1 MKRLLLLLVPIL
13 ACLHGQAQTPPNY
26 PGNPEASADTNNRVK
41 ILNSDILS
49 FRREN
54 GVDIQRLIGN
64 VRLLQDSTY
73 FFCDSAY
80 YFEQDNRFEAFGKV
94 RAEMPDSVVMTAD
107 RATYDGTTR
116 VAEAFGR
123 ILLRDRTV
131 RLTTTHLTFN
141 RELSEGYY
149 YKGGKL
155 VDGDTELTSTFGY
168 YYPRQDMAYFK
179 RQVVLVSPDY
189 RLETDTL
196 AYDTQFKVAKFV
208 TQTLIKSKDGD
219 IETTSGNYDTESK
232 RVNLF
237 ARSQVNDSSYIL
249 TADTLFYDDGMS
261 LGYAVGKVVVEQR
274 DSTLKIRGN
283 YGEFNRETDESLVS
297 DYPVAVQV
305 FDDDTLFLFADT
317 LRSLSIQRID
327 TVMLVSD
334 SLQQA
339 DPGAYRLDTL
349 ERRIFRGYSSV
360 RVYLRE
366 MQAACDSLVYFY
378 DDSVLVL
385 HQSPMLWADE
395 TEIFGDT
402 IKVWM
407 KGGQADSM
415 WIGPNAF
422 LVSREDTVG
431 FNQIKGKEM
440 RASFTEGELTRLEV
454 LGNSESVYWAKEEDS
469 TGASYQGMNQA
480 LAQNMTIFFEENEV
494 QRIVFRSKPEGSFKP
509 MFEVLFQEN
518 RLDGMKWVPEA
529 RPVRPDVV
537 AIMEGAWPPDRSEWP
552 ATKKQ
557 EEKNPE
563 EETIELPSNAQGIEA
578 MGDEPLPEA
587 VSPP

>member
-1 MKRLLLLLVPIL
+1 MKRLLFLLLLNL
-13 ACLHGQAQTPPNY
+13 ACLPGFTQPPEPF
-26 PGNPEASADTNNRVK
+26 PGSTEASADTTNRVK
-41 ILNSDILS
+41 ILNADMLS

-54 GVDIQRLIGN
+54 GIDVQRLIGN

-80 YFEQDNRFEAFGKV
+80 YFEQENRFEAFGKV
-94 RAEMPDSVVMTAD
+94 KAEMPDSVVMTAD

-116 VAEAFGR
+116 MAEAFGR

-141 RELSEGYY
+141 REISEGFYD
-149 YKGGKL
+149 KGGKL
-155 VDGDTELTSTFGY
+155 IDGDTELTSTLGY
-168 YYPRQDMAYFK
+168 YYPKQDMAYFK
-179 RQVVLVSPDY
+179 DQVVLVSPDY

-196 AYDTQFKVAKFV
+196 AYDTQFKVARFV

-219 IETTSGNYDTESK
+219 IVTTSGNYDTESR

-237 ARSQVNDSSYIL
+237 ARSQVQDSSYFL

-283 YGEFNRETDESLVS
+283 YGEFNRDTDESLVS

-305 FDDDTLFLFADT
+305 FEDDTLFLFADT
-317 LRSLSIQRID
+317 LRSLSVQRID
-327 TVMLVSD
+327 TVKLEPD
-334 SLQQA
+334 SLQQVE
-339 DPGAYRLDTL
+339 PGAYRLDTL

-366 MQAACDSLVYFY
+366 MQASCDSLVYFY

-407 KGGQADSM
+407 KEGQADSM

-422 LVSREDTVG
+422 LVSKEDTIG

-469 TGASYQGMNQA
+469 TGATYQGMNQA
-480 LAQNMTIFFEENEV
+480 LSQNMTIFFEANEV
-494 QRIVFRSKPEGSFKP
+494 QRIVFRSSPEGSFKP

-518 RLDGMKWVPEA
+518 KLEGMKWLPEA

-537 AIMEGAWPPDRSEWP
+537 AIMEGSWPPDRSEWP
-552 ATKKQ
+552 TSTL
-557 EEKNPE
+557 PE
-563 EETIELPSNAQGIEA
+563 MEDPQPEIESTETALPAS
-578 MGDEPLPEA
+578 EPLETAPMPA
-587 VSPP
+587 ADPRP